1 MKSYKDDKSWK
12 IFIKNIVWL
21 REHYEFSKEKM
32 AEISGISVEVINRIE
47 NGEMPDEVTVETI
60 IRLGNFFCVEPM
72 ELFSENLGKDKWKI

>member
-1 MKSYKDDKSWK
+1 MKSYKNDKSWT

-32 AEISGISVEVINRIE
+32 AEISEISVEVINRIE

-60 IRLGNFFCVEPM
+60 IRLGNFFCIEPM
-72 ELFSENLGKDKWKI
+72 ELFSEILGKDKWKI